1 MYMCRCH
8 NVALVNVHL
17 LIFVE
22 AEREQFE
29 ARIDQLTSG
38 KEDLLTRLQ
47 CCEEELKLKDE
58 CETALRY
65 ITN

>member
-1 MYMCRCH
+1 MCICKF
-8 NVALVNVHL
+8 
-17 LIFVE
+17 FVE
-22 AEREQFE
+22 AEQQQFE

-47 CCEEELKLKDE
+47 CCEEKLKLKDE